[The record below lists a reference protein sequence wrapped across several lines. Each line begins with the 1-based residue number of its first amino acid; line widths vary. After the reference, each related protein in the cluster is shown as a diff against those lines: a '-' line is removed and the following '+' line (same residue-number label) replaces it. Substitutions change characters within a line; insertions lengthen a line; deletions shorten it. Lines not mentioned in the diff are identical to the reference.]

1 MHRSI
6 AEACASNAGVGTEGI
21 SYEDAITQK
30 IWPDWV
36 ACLYVLNNRADS
48 TKAEKT
54 LGWGDFK
61 NTDML
66 ADIVS
71 GSYAAKA

>member
-1 MHRSI
+1 M
-6 AEACASNAGVGTEGI
+6 ATEGI
-21 SYEDAITQK
+21 SFEDALAQK

-36 ACLYVLNNRADS
+36 ASLYVLNNRADS

-61 NTDML
+61 DTDMV